1 MNKLIKYL
9 KPYTLM
15 VLAIVG
21 LLFLQAMTDLAL
33 PDYMSRI
40 VNVGLQ
46 QNGIESTVP
55 NQLRTNQLDRLLI
68 LMPDEQSSRVDRLF
82 VRDGQSGVAVLG
94 PSRLNQLTPVER
106 DDLEQ
111 QLGRSILLLSALD
124 DDSNKIATGLPSG
137 DAFWPE
143 LAGLP
148 AEARQ
153 DQLAR
158 VARTLNDLSQTT
170 ILQSAS
176 IWIAQEYQATGLD
189 VTVIQSR
196 AILGTGTRM
205 LLIALVGVALAVCVG
220 FLSSRLAAGLGRDLR
235 SQIFRRVESFSSTE
249 FDHFSTASLIT
260 RTSNDIQQIQNTF
273 VFLIRTLF
281 FAPMMAIGGL
291 LKIIGSDASMIWV
304 IVLAIVALL
313 TLIGAIFAVTMPRFK
328 RIQQLIDRLN
338 LITREILTGLM
349 VTRAFNTQ
357 ARMQDKFAQAN
368 QNLTKINLFVTRTMV
383 LMMPMMMLIM
393 NLTSI
398 AVVWVGGQRV
408 DAGTMQVGD
417 MMAFLQYATTIIF
430 SFLMVSMVFIMMPRA
445 SVSAQRV
452 TEVIDTP
459 LSIQDISQPKS
470 LPETVM
476 GEITFQNVTF
486 RYPGAEDPV
495 LCGISF
501 TARPGQTTAII
512 GSTGSGKSTLVNLI
526 PRFYDVTEGQIL
538 LDGVDIREL
547 PQQALRQVI
556 GYVPQKGILFT
567 GDIAGNIAYGR
578 PGASTDELRQAAQ
591 TAQVLDYI
599 DSTVEGLSTVIAQGG
614 TNVSGGQK
622 QRLSIARA
630 LARQAAIYLFDD
642 SFSALDYRTDAALR
656 RALKEQTARSTVLIV
671 AQRIA
676 TIRHAEQIIVLD
688 QGRIVG
694 AGRHRELLETCPVY
708 AEIAASQLTAEE
720 LAG

>member
-1 MNKLIKYL
+1 
-9 KPYTLM
+9 
-15 VLAIVG
+15 
-21 LLFLQAMTDLAL
+21 
-33 PDYMSRI
+33 
-40 VNVGLQ
+40 
-46 QNGIESTVP
+46 
-55 NQLRTNQLDRLLI
+55 
-68 LMPDEQSSRVDRLF
+68 
-82 VRDGQSGVAVLG
+82 
-94 PSRLNQLTPVER
+94 
-106 DDLEQ
+106 
-111 QLGRSILLLSALD
+111 
-124 DDSNKIATGLPSG
+124 
-137 DAFWPE
+137 
-143 LAGLP
+143 
-148 AEARQ
+148 
-153 DQLAR
+153 
-158 VARTLNDLSQTT
+158 
-170 ILQSAS
+170 
-176 IWIAQEYQATGLD
+176 
-189 VTVIQSR
+189 
-196 AILGTGTRM
+196 
-205 LLIALVGVALAVCVG
+205 
-220 FLSSRLAAGLGRDLR
+220 
-235 SQIFRRVESFSSTE
+235 
-249 FDHFSTASLIT
+249 
-260 RTSNDIQQIQNTF
+260 
-273 VFLIRTLF
+273 
-281 FAPMMAIGGL
+281 MMAIGGL

-459 LSIQDISQPKS
+459 LSIQDIPQPKS

>member
-55 NQLRTNQLDRLLI
+55 NQLRNNQLDRLLI

-459 LSIQDISQPKS
+459 LSIQDIPQPKS

>member
-459 LSIQDISQPKS
+459 LSIQDIPQPKS

>member
-55 NQLRTNQLDRLLI
+55 NQLRNNQLDRLLI

>member
-94 PSRLNQLTPVER
+94 PSRLEQLTPVER